1 MQPVLKES
9 HPNYIQSLE
18 INHNEEEYFKN
29 NVYTYKI
36 ESLYYTAEIGTTL

>member
-1 MQPVLKES
+1 MQPVLKVS
-9 HPNYIQSLE
+9 HPNYIQPLE

-29 NVYTYKI
+29 NVYTYKT